1 MGLLA
6 PALKGGV
13 MNDPRLLFGSCR
25 LSGTLRCGRAPG
37 EGFSGDRPCTKW
49 VSVTLINGSSSS
61 PHPPLFNAPP
71 PSCPPQVPH
80 IREPLS
86 SDHPRVSRHLLR
98 VLRRLPRG
106 PHTCTL
112 FSGLSTEAT
121 GIQQKGSLP
130 AGENVIFVLR
140 CVCCHGNNNREAIR
154 QH

>member
-1 MGLLA
+1 MALPPLL
-6 PALKGGV
+6 
-13 MNDPRLLFGSCR
+13 PR
-25 LSGTLRCGRAPG
+25 
-37 EGFSGDRPCTKW
+37 
-49 VSVTLINGSSSS
+49 S
-61 PHPPLFNAPP
+61 PHRPLFNPP

-130 AGENVIFVLR
+130 AGKNVIFVLR

-154 QH
+154 QRCVSSQTSQSCKTGRFNQLLLSFSINRIISAALHESPMSPFHC